1 MLKVNGEV
9 TKVIWKV
16 ELKFTDFVLCRRRS
30 NVRVKNK
37 ENPCSYW
44 EKLNQKPT
52 ESATGFIF
60 YG

>member
-16 ELKFTDFVLCRRRS
+16 ELKFTDFVLRRRRS
-30 NVRVKNK
+30 NVRVNNK

-44 EKLNQKPT
+44 GKLN
-52 ESATGFIF
+52 
-60 YG
+60 